1 MLSAFRTYMRGNV
14 DKLALQDAGR
24 VVGPALAEQILGS
37 WSQAPDVPLLPS
49 PVLPAEPSVLYLAL
63 LGPGGIGKT
72 AILLAIRDHALVAQ
86 KYGDCRYFVRC
97 EQATSTTL
105 LVELIA
111 RSPRLETSSSD
122 RMKDVMTLLRKAD
135 HPILLIVDNF
145 ETPRDVEGE
154 QSRVEEML
162 CEIVSCRHVSVLITM
177 RAHAPRSS
185 TIPCSNRGLHNF
197 VSFRLKPYGDVYI
210 KNPSKI
216 RGQQVPRRV
225 ARRALLQAF
234 GYYAH
239 GRSRK
244 TRYNADG
251 ALEGVEG

>member
-24 VVGPALAEQILGS
+24 VVGPTLAEQILGS

-49 PVLPAEPSVLYLAL
+49 PVLPAEPSVLYVRDGEVNDVTRRLTSTAGSTWLAL

-105 LVELIA
+105 LVEFIA
-111 RSPRLETSSSD
+111 RSLRLETSSSD

-154 QSRVEEML
+154 QSR
-162 CEIVSCRHVSVLITM
+162 RTRPG
-177 RAHAPRSS
+177 RAPSLAQ
-185 TIPCSNRGLHNF
+185 NRGLHNF

-234 GYYAH
+234 GCYAH